1 MRRNAGVIIAML
13 ALALMPAGAIAKP
26 RAHRPPEQTGRSAV
40 DGCDALDPSVCML
53 PFPND
58 YFTKADA
65 TTQTGRL
72 LDFELLGMPRHRAQK
87 PIDPSDWNRADGFSP
102 GSLIVTK
109 IPQIQ
114 TQAALD
120 RSGAVP
126 ITDIKRTYD
135 PDAPIV
141 VIDADTGRRQLI
153 WTEIDSSV
161 PSGNRTVLI
170 RPAKN
175 LLEGHRYIVALRNL
189 SGDDGKPVAPQAAFK
204 ALRDRSADAD
214 AGRQAHYEDLFTT
227 LAHAGIDRKELYLAW
242 DFTVASKESLA
253 GRMLAIR
260 DDAFKQLGD
269 TNRKDMKVEG
279 SAPAFTIGQ
288 VVDTLCENGVPA
300 DQITQGLVGG

>member
-1 MRRNAGVIIAML
+1 MRRNALGACLLLLVL
-13 ALALMPAGAIAKP
+13 ALAPAATANAKT
-26 RAHRPPEQTGRSAV
+26 HKPPEQTGRSAV

-65 TTQTGRL
+65 STATGRR
-72 LDFELLGMPRHRAQK
+72 LDFDLLGMPRNKAEK
-87 PIDPSDWNRADGFSP
+87 PIDPTDWNRADGFSP

-126 ITDIKRTYD
+126 ITDVKRAYD

-141 VIDADTGRRQLI
+141 VLDADTGKRQLI
-153 WTEIDSSV
+153 WSEIDSTV
-161 PSGNRTVLI
+161 PSGNRSVLI

-189 SGDDGKPVAPQAAFK
+189 KGDDGKPVEAQAAFK
-204 ALRDRSADAD
+204 ALRDRMADAD
-214 AGRQAHYEDLFTT
+214 QGRQAHFEDLFTT
-227 LAHAGIDRKELYLAW
+227 LAKA
-242 DFTVASKESLA
+242 
-253 GRMLAIR
+253 
-260 DDAFKQLGD
+260 
-269 TNRKDMKVEG
+269 
-279 SAPAFTIGQ
+279 
-288 VVDTLCENGVPA
+288 
-300 DQITQGLVGG
+300 

>member
-13 ALALMPAGAIAKP
+13 ALALMPASAIARP
-26 RAHRPPEQTGRSAV
+26 RAHKPPEQTGRSAV

-65 TTQTGRL
+65 STKTGRV
-72 LDFELLGMPRHRAQK
+72 LDFEALGMPRNKAQK
-87 PIDPSDWNRADGFSP
+87 PIDPTDWNRSDGFSP

-135 PDAPIV
+135 PGAPIV
-141 VIDADTGRRQLI
+141 LLDADTGRHQLI
-153 WTEIDSSV
+153 WSEIDSSV
-161 PSGNRTVLI
+161 PSGERSVLI

-175 LLEGHRYIVALRNL
+175 LTEG
-189 SGDDGKPVAPQAAFK
+189 
-204 ALRDRSADAD
+204 
-214 AGRQAHYEDLFTT
+214 
-227 LAHAGIDRKELYLAW
+227 
-242 DFTVASKESLA
+242 
-253 GRMLAIR
+253 
-260 DDAFKQLGD
+260 
-269 TNRKDMKVEG
+269 
-279 SAPAFTIGQ
+279 
-288 VVDTLCENGVPA
+288 
-300 DQITQGLVGG
+300 